1 MSLLDE
7 AKSNLSPYKLMMS
20 EKAGKETE
28 RKFIIQ
34 PNILVDILRD
44 EMASRVI
51 DKKSKKDFKGFRTK
65 LNVTEWTLKGMLNYV
80 DEPLFREQIGKTIAG
95 MMKNIK
101 LRQPNGNW
109 VVFDYEIDVRENK
122 AKDQAIMLAVKFV
135 DSKNERDL
143 KYQNGVP
150 LVDVKVDVSGS
161 NKELIEAI
169 QAQNAASN
177 GGDPEMKALL
187 KQLAALMIQK
197 ESATTEAKPEAPAE
211 EVEMPTDFEG

>member
-7 AKSNLSPYKLMMS
+7 AKNNLSPYKLMMS

-44 EMASRVI
+44 EMARRVI

-80 DEPLFREQIGKTIAG
+80 DEPLFREQIDKTIAG
-95 MMKNIK
+95 MLKTIK
-101 LRQPNGNW
+101 LRQPNGAW

-122 AKDQAIMLAVKFV
+122 ANDQAIMLAVKFV

-177 GGDPEMKALL
+177 GSDPEMKALL

-197 ESATTEAKPEAPAE
+197 ESGTVEAKPEAPGE
-211 EVEMPTDFEG
+211 EVDMPTDFDG

>member
-7 AKSNLSPYKLMMS
+7 AKNNLSPYKLMMS

-44 EMASRVI
+44 EMARRVI

-80 DEPLFREQIGKTIAG
+80 DEPLFREQIDKTIAG
-95 MMKNIK
+95 MLKTIK
-101 LRQPNGNW
+101 LRQPNGAW

-122 AKDQAIMLAVKFV
+122 ANDQAIMLAVKFV

-143 KYQNGVP
+143 NEKTYRNFGP
-150 LVDVKVDVSGS
+150 LQTTVFPSS
-161 NKELIEAI
+161 
-169 QAQNAASN
+169 Q
-177 GGDPEMKALL
+177 GGF
-187 KQLAALMIQK
+187 
-197 ESATTEAKPEAPAE
+197 SAGRIGTIHQDRCLHTYYEYL
-211 EVEMPTDFEG
+211 